1 MNEGNVKP
9 TMNEK
14 KFQQNFLGQMQKE
27 KDDLTREIK
36 ELDRLKENR
45 LKRLQQVETSIAD
58 VFKSL
63 RS

>member
-1 MNEGNVKP
+1 MD
-9 TMNEK
+9 EK
-14 KFQQNFLGQMQKE
+14 KIHQNFLGQMQKE

-36 ELDRLKENR
+36 ELDRLKDNR